1 MVPGTG
7 ERGDS
12 QLKIPQNIED
22 KVTSAR
28 KKMESRERLYNNV
41 ALVRYVRVALHWNDY
56 VGLPFATSNTKD
68 SECKRADDD
77 VETWHRA
84 ETKSHPKTQMLRII

>member
-41 ALVRYVRVALHWNDY
+41 ALVRYVCVALHWNDY
-56 VGLPFATSNTKD
+56 VGLSFVNSNTQD
-68 SECKRADDD
+68 FECKRADDD
-77 VETWHRA
+77 VETWPRT
-84 ETKSHPKTQMLRII
+84 ETKSRPKTQMLRII